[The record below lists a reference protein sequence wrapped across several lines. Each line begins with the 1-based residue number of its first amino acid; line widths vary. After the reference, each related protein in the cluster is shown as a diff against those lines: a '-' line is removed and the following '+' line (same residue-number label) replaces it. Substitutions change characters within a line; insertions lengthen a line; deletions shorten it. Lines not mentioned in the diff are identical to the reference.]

1 MIART
6 TTVAFQGINALTVD
20 VQVQM
25 GPGNV
30 IFNIVGLP
38 DKAIGESRERVRSAL
53 HSIGL
58 GLPLKRITVNL
69 SPADLQKEGSH
80 YDLPIALGVLV
91 AMEVLSAEE
100 MSQYLALGELALDGR
115 LTAISGVLP
124 AAIHA
129 AGQGLGLICP
139 ESCGSEA
146 AWAQDIDILAPPDLL
161 SLINHFKGTQ
171 VLDAPQPRM
180 TEVVPQ
186 SRDLKDVKGQET
198 PKRALEIAAAG
209 GHNLLMLGPPGSGK
223 SMLASRLVQL
233 LPPLEPAEAL
243 EVTMIHSIAGQ
254 LEEGRLIRERPYR
267 DPHHSASL
275 PALVGGSAQAKPG
288 EVSLA
293 HRGVLFLDEL
303 PEFARGTLEALRQPI
318 ENGNVTVSRAN
329 AHVTYPA
336 RFQLVAAM
344 NPCRCG
350 YLDDA
355 ERACSRAPK
364 CAMDYQAKISG
375 PLFDRMD
382 LVVHVPEVRA
392 TDLVG
397 TGEGESSEVI
407 LGRVQRARDRQR
419 VRLKGLEGVD
429 SIGSNAEIQGA
440 LLEQLI
446 PLDPE
451 SRALMEEAS
460 EKFKLSARGY
470 YRVLRVARTIADL
483 GESGDVRREHLA
495 EALSFRRI

>member
-1 MIART
+1 
-6 TTVAFQGINALTVD
+6 
-20 VQVQM
+20 
-25 GPGNV
+25 
-30 IFNIVGLP
+30 
-38 DKAIGESRERVRSAL
+38 
-53 HSIGL
+53 
-58 GLPLKRITVNL
+58 
-69 SPADLQKEGSH
+69 
-80 YDLPIALGVLV
+80 
-91 AMEVLSAEE
+91 
-100 MSQYLALGELALDGR
+100 
-115 LTAISGVLP
+115 
-124 AAIHA
+124 
-129 AGQGLGLICP
+129 
-139 ESCGSEA
+139 
-146 AWAQDIDILAPPDLL
+146 
-161 SLINHFKGTQ
+161 
-171 VLDAPQPRM
+171 
-180 TEVVPQ
+180 
-186 SRDLKDVKGQET
+186 
-198 PKRALEIAAAG
+198 
-209 GHNLLMLGPPGSGK
+209 
-223 SMLASRLVQL
+223 MLASRLVQL